1 MEHDWRYNEYVQ
13 IGTDYENI
21 EQVAEYDRRMKQVRD
36 FVAETAEAATALQL
50 TPEAV
55 VWDIGTGTAEI
66 AIGLAK
72 WCRQIYASDISQ
84 TMLDY
89 AVRKAEKCK
98 VDNVTFLRGGFL
110 GGFYP
115 SAPIDGCISQLALHH
130 LPDAWKMVALRRIA
144 AALKPG
150 GRFFLRDVIFPD
162 RCQDY
167 EEFFRDSVAAMEA
180 QADESMARSYAV
192 HIRQEYSTFSWV
204 IEGMMQR
211 VGLSI
216 AECREE
222 GFLRIYTCVKE

>member
-1 MEHDWRYNEYVQ
+1 MEYDWRCNEYVQ
-13 IGTDYENI
+13 IGTDYENA

-36 FVAETAEAATALQL
+36 FAAETAEAATSLQL

-66 AIGLAK
+66 AIGLAGR
-72 WCRQIYASDISQ
+72 CRQVYASDVSQ

-89 AVRKAEKCK
+89 AARKAANRQIG
-98 VDNVTFLRGGFL
+98 NVAFLRGGFL

-115 SAPIDGCISQLALHH
+115 SAPVDGCISQLALHH

-150 GRFFLRDVIFPD
+150 GRFFLKDVIFPD
-162 RCQDY
+162 RCPDY
-167 EEFFRDSVAAMEA
+167 EMFFRDSVAVVTA

-192 HIRQEYSTFSWV
+192 HIRQEYSTFTWV
-204 IEGMMQR
+204 IEGMLQR

-216 AECREE
+216 ADHRED
-222 GFLRIYTCVKE
+222 GILRIYNCVKE